1 MEPVRIRKET
11 GEVKL
16 RVIQILGKGKQRGAC
31 TAQSRYLNYH
41 QGAAKLDLRSPAQQ
55 SPSQQG
61 CLAPVESCTNT
72 IM

>member
-1 MEPVRIRKET
+1 MEPVRLGKEIA
-11 GEVKL
+11 EAKL
-16 RVIQILGKGKQRGAC
+16 RVIQILGKGKQRGVC

-61 CLAPVESCTNT
+61 YLASVESCANM